1 MGHQTVVVGY
11 DGSSNAD
18 RAVDAAADQVAQ
30 GGKVHVVTAYHPEPA
45 DAIMRS
51 LGQLPEEYRYVWDPA
66 GAERQRQDA
75 ALVHLRGRGVDC
87 QGHVVA
93 DDAATAILDVA
104 LGEAADLV
112 IVGCRGLGRVQRF
125 LHGSVSSRVAAHA
138 PTSVLVVHEPDAMTR
153 A

>member
-18 RAVDAAADQVAQ
+18 RAVDAAADHVAV
-30 GGKVHVVTAYHPEPA
+30 GGTVHVVTAYHPEPA
-45 DAIMRS
+45 AAIMQS
-51 LGQLPEEYRYVWDPA
+51 LSQLPEEYRYVWDPDD
-66 GAERQRQDA
+66 AERQRQQA

-93 DDAATAILDVA
+93 DDAASAILDVA
-104 LGEAADLV
+104 LSEGADLV
-112 IVGCRGLGRVQRF
+112 VVGSRGLGRVQRF

-138 PTSVLVVHEPDAMTR
+138 PTSVLVVHEPDAMTHP
-153 A
+153 